1 MSYSEFQVPNCFNSR
16 HAASPQGQAR
26 LKLYVKLAAAG
37 FALYFGVVRA
47 MALQPAAIAPAN
59 FVWNTMWVLA
69 AGATVLGFISDR
81 TQDHALGDGHLL
93 LIASS
98 VISSAHLHPLAP
110 GRVNPT
116 L

>member
-1 MSYSEFQVPNCFNSR
+1 M
-16 HAASPQGQAR
+16 
-26 LKLYVKLAAAG
+26 LYVKLAATG
-37 FALYFGVVRA
+37 FALYFGVARA
-47 MALQPAAIAPAN
+47 MALKPAAIAPAN

-98 VISSAHLHPLAP
+98 VISSAHLRPLAGG
-110 GRVNPT
+110 GRNPKPNK
-116 L
+116 LERSAS